1 MKKFKELMT
10 PAPDFVLKEVS
21 EWLELNKNL
30 ARALEYKGVD
40 DNENILSFD
49 EDYELENSDMDYDT
63 FKKECCP
70 KFTKVIQY
78 FKPEF
83 SGGLNL
89 TLGLLE
95 DGSKVIYYVG
105 GLISGYIARKE
116 WLTTNT
122 FEIEPGMCKVCHTG
136 GIDDL
141 VDGICS
147 ECIERLEEFK
157 SYWLDRYSHIETV
170 LTDGEIH
177 KRITDSI
184 TIEMAVDLAVDYVV
198 SQGLADVQE

>member
-10 PAPDFVLKEVS
+10 PAPYFTLKEAN
-21 EWLELNKNL
+21 EWFELNKNL

-40 DNENILSFD
+40 DNENILSFE
-49 EDYELENSDMDYDT
+49 EDYEMENSDMDYDT
-63 FKKECCP
+63 FQKECCP
-70 KFTKVIQY
+70 KFAKVIRY

-89 TLGLLE
+89 TLGLLD
-95 DGSKVIYYVG
+95 DGSKVIYYTG

-122 FEIEPGMCKVCHTG
+122 IE
-136 GIDDL
+136 D
-141 VDGICS
+141 
-147 ECIERLEEFK
+147 FK
-157 SYWLDRYSHIETV
+157 NYWNENKGYISME
-170 LTDGEIH
+170 LTDREIQSYLD
-177 KRITDSI
+177 KFNDL
-184 TIEMAVDLAVDYVV
+184 EMAVDLASDYLL